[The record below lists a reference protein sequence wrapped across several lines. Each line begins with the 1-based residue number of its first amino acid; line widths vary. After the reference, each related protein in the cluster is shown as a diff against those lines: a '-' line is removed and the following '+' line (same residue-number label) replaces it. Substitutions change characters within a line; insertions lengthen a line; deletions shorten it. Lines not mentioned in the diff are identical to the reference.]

1 MSHENVLLHKGKSR
15 SLLPLLQ
22 CTWTCFLVWGKKT
35 PPPTPL
41 HLGVCTIHQLND
53 QLVTWLI
60 DCYQQVGVN
69 DPECSRTQMPSVFI
83 GLKITNVKISLL
95 FLLPQGGWAVEN
107 FEFVLNSVSSQIPS
121 LPGCR
126 ILPSFVLHVS
136 LLDGLRAWMGIVR
149 FFSLLDI
156 KYSPNLDE
164 EIKKQLQ
171 IFNILYCTPTLSHSE
186 AQHSIRSL
194 RFPLYH

>member
-1 MSHENVLLHKGKSR
+1 MKMSFYKSKI
-15 SLLPLLQ
+15 PLSPSSPTMYLNL
-22 CTWTCFLVWGKKT
+22 FSSVGEKDS
-35 PPPTPL
+35 PPPTLL

-60 DCYQQVGVN
+60 DCYQQVWVN
-69 DPECSRTQMPSVFI
+69 DPEYSRTQMPSVFI
-83 GLKITNVKISLL
+83 GLKITNVKISLS

-126 ILPSFVLHVS
+126 MLPSFVLHVS
-136 LLDGLRAWMGIVR
+136 LLDGLRAWIGIVR

-156 KYSPNLDE
+156 KYIPNLD
-164 EIKKQLQ
+164 
-171 IFNILYCTPTLSHSE
+171 
-186 AQHSIRSL
+186 
-194 RFPLYH
+194 